1 MMHYFSKEFFF
12 MRFMLS
18 ASFLDVVPAGT
29 EKEERAQNDK
39 SDEDVF
45 HGSE

>member
-1 MMHYFSKEFFF
+1 